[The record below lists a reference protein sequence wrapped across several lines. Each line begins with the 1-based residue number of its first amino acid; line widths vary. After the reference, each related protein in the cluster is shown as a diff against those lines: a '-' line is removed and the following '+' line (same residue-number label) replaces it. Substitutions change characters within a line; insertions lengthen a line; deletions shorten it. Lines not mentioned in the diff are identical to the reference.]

1 MYSDTLK
8 NWLNSSYLSKNNQ
21 SYIEQI
27 YKDFLKNP
35 NSIDSS
41 WIEVFK
47 QLSVENNYNDQY
59 SDDLKNNTCS
69 KLQYNI
75 ASHDSHAQA
84 NTCSNITYIQILQL
98 INSFRIY
105 GHQCAALDPL
115 QLRNSEYK
123 NYLLNLESYNFVLKN
138 LQRKFD
144 ITHFGI
150 NKESMTLLEIYEFLK
165 KTYCGPIGIEYMH
178 ILDINIILWIQNHFE
193 STAGMLKFHGEEKKQ
208 FLQEIVSAEG
218 IEHYLGIKFP
228 GVKRFSLEGGDVLI
242 PMLKEIIRYSV
253 CHHNIKEIFLGMA
266 HRGRLNVLI
275 NILGKNP
282 QDLFDEFSNKHHA
295 TCSSGDVKY
304 HQGFYSDITVNG
316 EIIHLSLLCN
326 PSHLEIVSPVVMGC
340 ARARI
345 DQLLKESI
353 HHDEKKCNIVLP
365 ITIHGD
371 AAISAQGI
379 VQETFN
385 MSKTRAYDVGG
396 TVHIIINNQVGF
408 TTSNIH
414 DIRSTQHCT
423 DIAKMIQAPI
433 FHVNAD
439 NVDAVVYVTRSALN
453 FRSVFKRDVII
464 DLVCYRRHG
473 HNEADEPSVTQ
484 PLMYKKIRNHPTLL
498 NIYSDFLNKN
508 GIIKTNEISQMIN
521 TYREKLE
528 KKCCVLNKWKPVH
541 IRASL
546 HTNSLNKNKNILH
559 SNKINTQ
566 YLKNLAYRINDIPSS
581 VAMHSRV
588 KKIYHERIEMALG
601 NRLFDWGAAEV
612 LAYATLLDQ
621 GISIRL
627 SGEDAARGTFFHR
640 HAVIHDQNN
649 GTKYIPLIH
658 LINNKKENK
667 KGSLFIWDSVL
678 SEEAALAFE
687 YGYASLA
694 NNMLIIWE
702 AQFGDFSNGAQI
714 VIDQFISSSEQKWGQ
729 LCGLVML
736 LPHGYE
742 GQGPEHSSSRMERYL
757 QLCAEH
763 NIYVCVPST
772 PDQMYHIL
780 RQQATCDINCKKPLI
795 IISPKSLL
803 RHPMVTTS
811 LEDLAY
817 GSFKTVFNE
826 IDDNIVSNKIKRV
839 IICSGKVYYDLL
851 IQRRKNEQYNIAII
865 RIEQLYPFPYTN
877 IQAILASYSNVQ
889 DFTWCQEEPKNQG
902 AWYYIQHCF
911 HNIISENVT
920 LNYIGRPDAAAPAV
934 GYFSVHQQQ
943 QKKLIDDAL
952 NLS

>member
-1 MYSDTLK
+1 MYNDTLK

-35 NSIDSS
+35 DSIDSS
-41 WIEVFK
+41 WIKVFK
-47 QLSVENNYNDQY
+47 QLSIEKNYEDQS
-59 SDDLKNNTCS
+59 SDNLKNNTYS
-69 KLQYNI
+69 QLKHNI
-75 ASHDSHAQA
+75 APLDTDVHIKICD
-84 NTCSNITYIQILQL
+84 NITYIRILQL

-105 GHQCAALDPL
+105 GHQCATLDPL
-115 QLRNSEYK
+115 QLRKNEYK
-123 NYLLNLESYNFVLKN
+123 NYLLDLESYNAVLQNIHK
-138 LQRKFD
+138 KFD
-144 ITHFGI
+144 MTHFGI
-150 NKESMTLLEIYEFLK
+150 NKESMTLSEIYEFLK
-165 KTYCGPIGIEYMH
+165 QTYCGPIGIEYMH
-178 ILDINIILWIQNHFE
+178 ILDINTTRWIQNYFE
-193 STAGMLKFHGEEKKQ
+193 STAGVFNFHSEEKKQ
-208 FLQEIVSAEG
+208 FLEEIIAAEG
-218 IEHYLGIKFP
+218 IERYLGTKFP

-242 PMLKEIIRYSV
+242 PMLKEIIRHSV

-282 QDLFDEFSNKHHA
+282 QDLFNEFSNKHH
-295 TCSSGDVKY
+295 TIRGSGDVKY
-304 HQGFYSDITVNG
+304 HQGFYSDITING
-316 EIIHLSLLCN
+316 EVVHLSLSCN

-345 DQLLKESI
+345 DQLILEATD
-353 HHDEKKCNIVLP
+353 HDKKDHNIVLP
-365 ITIHGD
+365 VTIHGD

-385 MSKTRAYDVGG
+385 MSKTHAYDVGG
-396 TVHIIINNQVGF
+396 ALHIIINNQIGF

-439 NVDAVVYVTRSALN
+439 NVDAVVYVTRAALS
-453 FRSVFKRDVII
+453 FRNTFKRDVII

-484 PLMYKKIRNHPTLL
+484 PIMYKKIRNHPTVL

-508 GIIKTNEISQMIN
+508 GIISANESSKMIN

-528 KKCCVLNKWKPVH
+528 KEHCVLHQWMPVH
-541 IRASL
+541 IRTSL
-546 HTNSLNKNKNILH
+546 HTNRLHNNKNILN

-581 VAMHSRV
+581 IAMHSRV
-588 KKIYHERIEMALG
+588 KKIYDERIEMALG
-601 NRLFDWGAAEV
+601 NRLFDWGSAEV

-640 HAVIHDQNN
+640 HSVIHDQND
-649 GTKYIPLIH
+649 GTKYIPLTH
-658 LINNKKENK
+658 LINTDNK
-667 KGSLFIWDSVL
+667 KGSFFIWNSVL
-678 SEEAALAFE
+678 SEEASLAFE
-687 YGYASLA
+687 YGYSSLA
-694 NNMLIIWE
+694 HNMLVIWE

-714 VIDQFISSSEQKWGQ
+714 VIDQFISSGEQKWGQ

-742 GQGPEHSSSRMERYL
+742 GQGPEHSSARIERYL
-757 QLCAEH
+757 QLCAEYNLH
-763 NIYVCVPST
+763 ICIPST

-780 RQQATCDINCKKPLI
+780 LQHATCDINLKKPLI

-811 LEDLAY
+811 LKNLVY

-826 IDDNIVSNKIKRV
+826 IDNNIISNKINRV

-851 IQRRKNEQYNIAII
+851 SQRRKNKQYNIAII

-877 IQAILASYSNVQ
+877 IQAIFDSYLNVQ
-889 DFTWCQEEPKNQG
+889 DFAWCQEEPKNQG
-902 AWYYIQHCF
+902 AWYYIQDCL
-911 HNIISENVT
+911 HNIMPSNIT
-920 LNYIGRPDAAAPAV
+920 LNYIGRPDSAAPAV

-952 NLS
+952 NLN